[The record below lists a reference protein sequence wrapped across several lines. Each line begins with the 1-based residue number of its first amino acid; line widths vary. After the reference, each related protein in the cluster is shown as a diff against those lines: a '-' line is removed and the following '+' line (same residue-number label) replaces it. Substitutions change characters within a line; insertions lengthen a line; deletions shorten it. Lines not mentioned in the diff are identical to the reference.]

1 MPALNHPHP
10 HTETL
15 ANGLRISLR
24 HAPRLKRCAAALRV
38 AAGSHDAPLAWPG
51 LAHFLEHLFFLG
63 TERFPADQ
71 SLMTYVQ
78 RHGGQLNARTSER
91 TTDFF
96 FELPPPAFKAGL
108 ERLSDMLAHPR
119 LDQHDQLREREV
131 LHAEFIAWS
140 QDPSAQQQFRL
151 FDSLSAT
158 HPLRAFHAG
167 NRYSLPVPQLAFQ
180 QALNGFYQRYYQT
193 GQMTLSLAGP
203 QSVAELK
210 ALAQGFSTR
219 LVVGQQV
226 AQSVPPSLMCTAENS
241 YQQIGERRLNL
252 LFAFEHLPDSSPR
265 ALDFLCTW
273 LNSSKPGGLLA
284 KLQNQ
289 QLIDSLKAA
298 PLYQFSGQALLNI
311 EFTLSASGSNQDSLI
326 RELFFDWQSF
336 FNENSDWPQLR
347 EEYALLQ
354 QRKQRVSSALELAR
368 LDSEQSE
375 PGLSEQGVSALK
387 TLLKQISVDKPKGT
401 WQLPPPNPFL
411 RQVAAPART
420 GLIRGQTSAH
430 RGLRTFAQDRSR
442 GRRDSSSL
450 LVSQELPDDTGEA
463 VIYLRWRLDSAVQ
476 ASLQPKLESSLR
488 DLREDALQ
496 AGVDFSF
503 SAMGNQWLMK
513 ISGIHEPMPAILE
526 QALLRLTKPAAD
538 FWQKPDEP
546 TPGAPLMPI
555 RQLLKLL
562 PEHCLD
568 CLQPP
573 ALQPVSAADVQQLWS
588 TALWDGLA
596 LGLPAKVQAA
606 ITGALSQMPGIAD
619 PQVVLPLSI
628 RSQHLWSQVPTDTS
642 EHALLLFCPTPTQ
655 DIADEAAWRLLAQLS
670 QSMFYQRLRVEL
682 QLGYGVFSGVRQIN
696 GQTGLLFGVQSPSAA
711 SRDILEHIEVF
722 LEQLPEL
729 ISGIDD
735 SSLTNQ
741 CQALANQFDCSTLPL
756 AQAAELLWQ
765 GKLADHSSDY
775 LQQLQ
780 RAIMTSSRQS
790 LLDAAQR
797 LNQAEGGW
805 RCLASGSCPDKTWQV
820 AK

>member
-38 AAGSHDAPLAWPG
+38 AAGSHDVPLAWPG
-51 LAHFLEHLFFLG
+51 LAHFLEHLLFLG

-71 SLMTYVQ
+71 GLMAYVQ
-78 RHGGQLNARTSER
+78 GHGGQLNARTNER
-91 TTDFF
+91 NTDFF
-96 FELPPPAFKAGL
+96 FELSPLAFNGGL

-119 LDQHDQLREREV
+119 LDQNDQLREREV

-140 QDPSAQQQFRL
+140 RDPSAQQQFGL
-151 FDSLSAT
+151 FDGLSAA

-167 NRYSLPVPQLAFQ
+167 NRYSLPVPQPAFQ
-180 QALNGFYQRYYQT
+180 QALSEFYQRFYQT

-210 ALAQGFSTR
+210 ALAERFGAQLAS
-219 LVVGQQV
+219 GQQV
-226 AQSVPPSLMCTAENS
+226 AQSAPPSLMASADNR
-241 YQQIGERRLNL
+241 YQQAGERRMNL
-252 LFAFEHLPDSSPR
+252 LFAFEHLPDSSPQ

-284 KLQNQ
+284 ELQNR
-289 QLIDSLKAA
+289 QLIDFLKAA
-298 PLYQFSGQALLNI
+298 PLYQFAGQALLNI
-311 EFTLSASGSNQDSLI
+311 EFTLSASGSSQDALI
-326 RELFFDWQSF
+326 RELFFDWLSF
-336 FNENSDWPQLR
+336 FNEHRDWPQLR

-354 QRKQRVSSALELAR
+354 QRKQQVSSALELAR
-368 LDSEQSE
+368 IDSEQLE
-375 PGLSEQGVSALK
+375 PGLSEQGVNALK
-387 TLLKQISVDKPKGT
+387 TLLQQMSVDKPTGT

-450 LVSQELPDDTGEA
+450 LVSQELPDETGEA
-463 VIYLRWRLDSAVQ
+463 AVYLRWRLDSAVQ
-476 ASLQPKLESSLR
+476 ASLQPKLEISLK

-503 SAMGNQWLMK
+503 SAVGNQWLLK
-513 ISGIHEPMPAILE
+513 LVGIHEPMPAILE
-526 QALLRLTKPAAD
+526 QALMRLTKPAAD
-538 FWQKPDEP
+538 FWQKPDK
-546 TPGAPLMPI
+546 PGISPPLMPI

-562 PEHCLD
+562 PEHCLGY
-568 CLQPP
+568 LQSP
-573 ALQPVSAADVQQLWS
+573 ALQPVSAADLQQLWS
-588 TALWDGLA
+588 SARWDGLA

-606 ITGALSQMPGIAD
+606 ITGALSQMPGIAQT
-619 PQVVLPLSI
+619 QVALALSI
-628 RSQHLWSQVPTDTS
+628 RSQHLWSQVPTDSS

-655 DIADEAAWRLLAQLS
+655 DIADEAAWRLLAQLC
-670 QSMFYQRLRVEL
+670 QSPFYQRLRVEL

-696 GQTGLLFGVQSPSAA
+696 GQTGLLFGVQSPSVA

-729 ISGIDD
+729 VSRIDD

-741 CQALANQFDCSTLPL
+741 CQALADQFDSSALPL
-756 AQAAELLWQ
+756 AQVAELLWQ
-765 GKLADHSSDY
+765 GKLADHPSDY

-780 RAIMTSSRQS
+780 RAIISSSRQS

-805 RCLASGSCPDKTWQV
+805 RCLASGSCPDKPWQV